1 MARGRPVGHRRAAA
15 WRLALPSW
23 SGPQDSTLAQPRRA
37 QRALA
42 AAQAKHRAGAPHA
55 ALALLASAEAGP
67 LDELES
73 ARADL
78 LRAQVAFAVNRGRDA
93 PRAAAEGRQAPR
105 VLQRPS
111 RARDLSGRAVG
122 LTLAAFRGD
131 QAQAHELF
139 AATMTEVLPRGEGI
153 GLTIAHWASALLC
166 NSLGHYDD
174 ALAAAELASE
184 HPEDLRFCT
193 RALVEL
199 IEAAAR
205 SGQPERAADGLRR
218 LTESTRARGTELA
231 LGTEARSRALLSEG
245 KAAESLY
252 REAIERLART
262 RVSTALARANLLY
275 GEWLR
280 RERRRLDA
288 RVPLRV
294 AYQMFTTMGM
304 EAFTDAQRASCWPR
318 ASAPAGGRSRRAAI
332 SLPRRPRSRGWPAT
346 GRPTQRSPPAC
357 SSAYAPWSGICAK
370 SSPSSTSA
378 PATNSLASSS
388 TGHLVGSP
396 KATAA
401 CCPRRSRRRSRT
413 PDRR

>member
-1 MARGRPVGHRRAAA
+1 LRSTRESGVHLSAGEFAAA
-15 WRLALPSW
+15 ASLLEEAKAVTEATGSHLAPY
-23 SGPQDSTLAQPRRA
+23 
-37 QRALA
+37 
-42 AAQAKHRAGAPHA
+42 
-55 ALALLASAEAGP
+55 
-67 LDELES
+67 
-73 ARADL
+73 
-78 LRAQVAFAVNRGRDA
+78 
-93 PRAAAEGRQAPR
+93 
-105 VLQRPS
+105 
-111 RARDLSGRAVG
+111 VG

-199 IEAAAR
+199 IEAAR
-205 SGQPERAADGLRR
+205 SERAA
-218 LTESTRARGTELA
+218 RARGGRTPAPHGEHA
-231 LGTEARSRALLSEG
+231 CQRHGAGAGDEARSRALLSEG

-294 AYQMFTTMGM
+294 AYEMFTTMGM
-304 EAFTDAQRASCWPR
+304 EAFTDRAARELLATGERARRRTLETSGHLTAQEAQIARLAGDGHTNPEI
-318 ASAPAGGRSRRAAI
+318 APACFSVR
-332 SLPRRPRSRGWPAT
+332 
-346 GRPTQRSPPAC
+346 
-357 SSAYAPWSGICAK
+357 APWSGICAK

-378 PATNSLASSS
+378 PATNSLASSP

-396 KATAA
+396 KVTAA
-401 CCPRRSRRRSRT
+401 CCRRRSR
-413 PDRR
+413 PRPADA